1 MPTRYSKQEQ
11 EELLKWPRK
20 FGVGFIEANVPEKGV
35 HVEKWQEIDLS
46 KVDYDKG
53 IKAGK
58 YDNGIAIRCGK
69 TFFGKYLTALD
80 FDSWITILAYFGG
93 KDKIQSWANDTL
105 IEWHKDW
112 SSLHVFILTD
122 EPLGANR
129 KIAVDGGGYLEVRGE
144 GQLLFVSP
152 CTHTDGHKWQ
162 AVGKATSPKLLTHSE
177 TTRLKVKIDKFC
189 NDYVSTADKERYQAY
204 LENPTTIL
212 GVKQGRHD
220 ATLFIAKQYYWAY
233 KDGWLGLN
241 DNERF
246 ERAWQW
252 HKAHCKPS
260 ERKKG
265 V

>member
-105 IEWHKDW
+105 IE
-112 SSLHVFILTD
+112 
-122 EPLGANR
+122 
-129 KIAVDGGGYLEVRGE
+129 
-144 GQLLFVSP
+144 
-152 CTHTDGHKWQ
+152 
-162 AVGKATSPKLLTHSE
+162 
-177 TTRLKVKIDKFC
+177 
-189 NDYVSTADKERYQAY
+189 
-204 LENPTTIL
+204 
-212 GVKQGRHD
+212 
-220 ATLFIAKQYYWAY
+220 
-233 KDGWLGLN
+233 
-241 DNERF
+241 
-246 ERAWQW
+246 
-252 HKAHCKPS
+252 
-260 ERKKG
+260 
-265 V
+265 